1 MPWGGGDTQRC
12 RCPSL
17 SIYIHFTIE
26 DRDVRVLF
34 PKAPARSPQERT
46 GHQCERKNVLGPRD
60 QGRGHTCGT
69 WDPNPLC
76 LGTRK
81 PNPFL
86 LVGEMSRSEVPELVS
101 LRKPAAAPVLWV
113 LLPSPERTVEEAKLL
128 MPWEASDAVFCG
140 YCFQS
145 SVILTEL
152 CLVIIVLSYF
162 NHRIMMIISVPE
174 EMPAS

>member
-1 MPWGGGDTQRC
+1 MLSQGAEPVSLNAAPPVSISAPGVPSGQIAPAWHGLEDLAAVPWGGGDTQRC

-113 LLPSPERTVEEAKLL
+113 LLPSPERTV
-128 MPWEASDAVFCG
+128 
-140 YCFQS
+140 
-145 SVILTEL
+145 
-152 CLVIIVLSYF
+152 
-162 NHRIMMIISVPE
+162 
-174 EMPAS
+174 